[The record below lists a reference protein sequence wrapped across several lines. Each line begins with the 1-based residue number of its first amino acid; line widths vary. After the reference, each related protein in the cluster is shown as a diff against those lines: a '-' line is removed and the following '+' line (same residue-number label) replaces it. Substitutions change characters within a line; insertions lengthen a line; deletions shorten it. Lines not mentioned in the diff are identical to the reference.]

1 MHVPLLG
8 SRRCGS
14 RASRLRL
21 AQQRAPVCKVLAPLL
36 EREPCLDERGVRF
49 AQPVLAALQGAA
61 QVLGGV
67 PSLELPPLAAE
78 RRVSR

>member
-8 SRRCGS
+8 GRRCDG
-14 RASRLRL
+14 RAPRLRL

-78 RRVSR
+78 RRVVR